1 MPEINGKA
9 NIGIAG
15 AFSGFIGSNLLVG
28 GGANFPDATPWN
40 GGHKT
45 WWNTLYYINVQDPD
59 AKWNIIKECLPRTLA
74 YGNSI
79 ELPSGILCIGGCD
92 STQCYSD
99 VFLLQ
104 LKDGK

>member
-1 MPEINGKA
+1 MSNTFKIKTLFWVCLFTVFQVKANTRSISSEYPDMEKIEWSNTLALPEINGKA

-45 WWNTLYYINVQDPD
+45 WWNVYL
-59 AKWNIIKECLPRTLA
+59 EH
-74 YGNSI
+74 
-79 ELPSGILCIGGCD
+79 
-92 STQCYSD
+92 
-99 VFLLQ
+99 
-104 LKDGK
+104 